1 MTKKILYIFIF
12 LFASNL
18 IFSQNNT
25 GNEISLA
32 YEYYRSKDY
41 DKAEVLFKKIFE
53 KTHAKIYFTYYANC
67 LIEQSKFDIAEKEIK
82 KQIRKNKN
90 DITYYVDLGY
100 LFKKHNDTEQA
111 KKYFEKA
118 LKKLRSNPSQVRAVA
133 SAFIQRQ
140 EYDNAEK
147 AYIIGKQTTGK
158 RFRNELANLYAIQRK
173 YDKMIDQYLS
183 MLEYNSRNITLV
195 QNRLQYFLKKDV
207 NDEFANTLQT
217 ELIKR
222 IQKPKSGIV
231 YNQMLIWHY
240 MQRKEFGKALFQQ
253 MAIDKRLHSS
263 GKKVLELAEI
273 AKENND
279 LVTATT
285 AYKYVIDK
293 GENMPYFVDAKL
305 GYLNVNFLKVK
316 KGIITDN
323 EKLLKLEKEYERA
336 LIKFGINSKTL
347 KAIIDL
353 SHLQAFYL
361 NKPKAAEDLLTD
373 AIKIKGLDKKLAT
386 KCKIELGDILVF
398 ENDLDYAALI
408 YGQAE
413 MDNKGNSLGDIAK
426 LKKAK
431 LAYFANN
438 FKWAKAQFDALKA
451 STSKPVAN
459 DALYYSIH
467 ISENTEDD
475 SLQLA
480 LKTFAKAELL
490 VFRHKT
496 DSAIILLDTLIS
508 KNVGH
513 QIIDD
518 AIFLKAKI
526 YEQNNDFINAEKFY
540 KKVMTEYSW
549 DILADLATYRLAIM
563 YEEKLNNK
571 EEAAEYYKKLMLEH
585 PDSIYVSDARRR
597 FRKIRDG
604 M

>member
-67 LIEQSKFDIAEKEIK
+67 LIVQSKYDIAEKEIK
-82 KQIRKNKN
+82 NQVRKNKK
-90 DITYYVDLGY
+90 DLSYYVDLGY
-100 LFKKHNDTEQA
+100 LYKKRNNSEDA
-111 KKYFEKA
+111 KKYFKKA

-140 EYDNAEK
+140 EYENAEE
-147 AYIIGKQTTGK
+147 AYYIGRQTTRGT
-158 RFRNELANLYAIQRK
+158 FRSELANLYAIQRK
-173 YDKMIDQYLS
+173 YDKMIDQYLF
-183 MLEYNSRNITLV
+183 MLEQNSRNITLV
-195 QNRLQYFLKKDV
+195 QNRLQYFLKKDI

-222 IQKPKSGIV
+222 IQKPHSGIV
-231 YNQMLIWHY
+231 FNQMLIWHY

-263 GKKVLELAEI
+263 SKKVIELAEI

-279 LVTATT
+279 LITAST
-285 AYKYVIDK
+285 AYEYVIDK

-305 GYLNVNFLKVK
+305 GHLNVNYLKVQ
-316 KGIITDN
+316 KGTLKNN
-323 EKLLKLEKEYERA
+323 EDLLKLEKEYELA
-336 LIKFGINSKTL
+336 LIRFGINTKTI
-347 KAIIDL
+347 KAIVDL

-361 NKPKAAEDLLTD
+361 NKPKAAEDLLTN
-373 AIKIKGLDKKLAT
+373 AIEIRGLDKKIAA
-386 KCKIELGDILVF
+386 KCKIKLGDILVF
-398 ENDLDYAALI
+398 QNDLDYAALI

-413 MDNKGNSLGDIAK
+413 MDNKGNSLGDISK

-438 FKWAKAQFDALKA
+438 FQWAKAQFDALKA

-480 LKTFAKAELL
+480 LKTFARAELF

-508 KNVGH
+508 KNDGH

-526 YEQNNDFINAEKFY
+526 YEQDNDFIYAEKFY
-540 KKVMTEYSW
+540 KKVITEYSW
-549 DILADLATYRLAIM
+549 DILSDVATYRLAIM

-604 M
+604 V

>member
-12 LFASNL
+12 LFTSNIL
-18 IFSQNNT
+18 FSQNNT

-32 YEYYRSKDY
+32 YEYYRTKDF

-53 KTHAKIYFTYYANC
+53 KTKAKIYFTYYANC

-82 KQIRKNKN
+82 KQIRKHRN
-90 DITYYVDLGY
+90 DLSYYVDLGY
-100 LFKKHNDTEQA
+100 LYKKHNKPNDAE
-111 KKYFEKA
+111 KNFKKA
-118 LKKLRSNPSQVRAVA
+118 LKKLKTNNSQVRAVA

-140 EYDNAEK
+140 EYENAEK
-147 AYIIGKQTTGK
+147 AYYIGRQTTRGT
-158 RFRNELANLYAIQRK
+158 FRNELANLYAIQRK
-173 YDKMIDQYLS
+173 YDKMIDQYLF
-183 MLEYNSRNITLV
+183 MLEQNSRNISMV

-207 NDEFANTLQT
+207 DGEFANTLQS

-222 IQKPKSGIV
+222 IQKPHSGIV
-231 YNQMLIWHY
+231 FNQMLIWHY

-263 GKKVLELAEI
+263 GKKVIELAEI

-279 LVTATT
+279 LVTASTS
-285 AYKYVIDK
+285 YKYVIDK

-305 GYLNVNFLKVK
+305 GFLNVNYLKVK
-316 KGIITDN
+316 KGTIKEND
-323 EKLLKLEKEYERA
+323 ELLKIEKEYERA
-336 LIKFGINSKTL
+336 LIKFGINAKTI

-373 AIKIKGLDKKLAT
+373 AIKIRGLNKEIAT
-386 KCKIELGDILVF
+386 KCKIELGDILVY

-413 MDNKGNSLGDIAK
+413 MDNKGNLLGDIAK

-475 SLQLA
+475 SLQVA
-480 LKTFAKAELL
+480 LKTFARAELF
-490 VFRHKT
+490 VFRHKA

-508 KNVGH
+508 KNAGH

-526 YEQNNDFINAEKFY
+526 YEQNNEFINAEKYY
-540 KKVMTEYSW
+540 KKVITEYSW
-549 DILADLATYRLAIM
+549 DILADLATYKLGIM

-585 PDSIYVSDARRR
+585 PDSIYVSEVRRR

-604 M
+604 I